1 MSHADGQQTLGLFLR
16 RRVTVLLA
24 VLGMTATVLT
34 GGAGSA
40 RGSIGTGRVPALHW
54 SVCGGGFECASL
66 AVPLDYDHP
75 RGDTTS
81 LALIRLPAAD
91 QRHRIGSLLI
101 NPGGPGTSGVERV
114 REGAR
119 QRLPQVVRDRFDV
132 VGFDPR
138 GGGLEQPYP
147 LLLKRGSAVPLL
159 RRRAAV
165 PVVSGRAPRAG
176 GFHREDGRTRR
187 YLPAKQRRDH
197 AAHVD
202 RKCGP
207 RHGREVSHAARQDAL
222 QRLRSAATAGALT
235 YEELAA
241 RTGRAVVGRKK
252 LAAEAAD
259 YAVAV
264 PVVRVSAFATI
275 GDVIVATQ
283 PPTSRMKSAWAR
295 WRNRKS
301 G

>member
-54 SVCGGGFECASL
+54 SACGGGFECASL

-114 REGAR
+114 RQGAR

-138 GGGLEQPYP
+138 GVASSSPIRCFSSVAAQSRFFAG
-147 LLLKRGSAVPLL
+147 VPLFPLFPVGHREQVAFIAKMAELGGICL
-159 RRRAAV
+159 RNNAAIMQRMSTANV
-165 PVVSGRAPRAG
+165 ARDMDVRCPMPRGKMPCSGYGPLPPRA
-176 GFHREDGRTRR
+176 R
-187 YLPAKQRRDH
+187 
-197 AAHVD
+197 
-202 RKCGP
+202 
-207 RHGREVSHAARQDAL
+207 
-222 QRLRSAATAGALT
+222 
-235 YEELAA
+235 
-241 RTGRAVVGRKK
+241 
-252 LAAEAAD
+252 
-259 YAVAV
+259 
-264 PVVRVSAFATI
+264 
-275 GDVIVATQ
+275 
-283 PPTSRMKSAWAR
+283 
-295 WRNRKS
+295 
-301 G
+301 